1 MAGII
6 SAVCPR
12 LNISAVRAMLGL
24 WKTSFLVPVDAPMIS
39 SSTVGLLVVVA
50 LIFGSPKFRVIV
62 AGALLLILV
71 AGAVS
76 ILVGG

>member
-1 MAGII
+1 
-6 SAVCPR
+6 
-12 LNISAVRAMLGL
+12 
-24 WKTSFLVPVDAPMIS
+24 MIS
-39 SSTVGLLVVVA
+39 SKMGVA

-76 ILVGG
+76 ILLLM